1 MNYAQ
6 DALFWYLYHHEV
18 RSLATL
24 LTAPAPIIYPNEI
37 SIKELLGEKGF
48 HFLKQL
54 DKNPQLLLNHLQ
66 ATQDIKNY
74 AQQLWHFWLNH
85 SPNKETLRQKEIQF
99 SFAYY
104 TPNKVSGSLNNNRLT
119 RGLVYVKEN
128 SDLAAFSPTAWLCPV
143 ISRLPEIA
151 ANERW
156 ITLNFQ
162 EHIAPAL
169 REKIDAFSPPQKNT
183 HIALVAQNPDGLWR
197 EKERFYFQAA

>member
-6 DALFWYLYHHEV
+6 DALFWYLYHQEV
-18 RSLATL
+18 RALATL

-37 SIKELLGEKGF
+37 SIKELLGENGF
-48 HFLKQL
+48 RFLKQL

-104 TPNKVSGSLNNNRLT
+104 TPNKVSGSLNNKTLT

-128 SDLAAFSPTAWLCPV
+128 SDLTAFSPTAWLCPV

-151 ANERW
+151 ANEHW

-169 REKIDAFSPPQKNT
+169 RCSVAHFLPPSKNAY
-183 HIALVAQNPDGLWR
+183 IATVIQNADGLWR
-197 EKERFYFQAA
+197 EKERFLFQAA